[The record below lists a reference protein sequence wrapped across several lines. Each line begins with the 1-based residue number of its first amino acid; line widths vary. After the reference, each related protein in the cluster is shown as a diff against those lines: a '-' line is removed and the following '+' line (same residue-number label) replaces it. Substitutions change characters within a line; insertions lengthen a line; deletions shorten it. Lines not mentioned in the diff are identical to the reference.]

1 MPQNRTLAGSIAL
14 SAGIACEPLSQ
25 SLRGLKNGALAE
37 IGMALA
43 LVLSPRRRLQRFSK
57 AVSGDD
63 KHKSREAEMAVS
75 EPSDFLQD
83 ELWCERIFTGDW
95 IRPLGGSNSV
105 YEPATGEVLTVTGL
119 ADAADIAFASL
130 SAARVQPAW
139 AALGPRERAEIFRKA
154 AALAQQHFAEL
165 ALYIARE
172 SGGSLFKGEHEVREA
187 IVLLHQAAGLLSQP
201 HGLVLPS
208 EAGRLSYAR
217 RLPHGVVGVISPFN
231 FPLVLSL
238 RSVAPALA
246 AGNAVVLK
254 PDPQTPVSGGFIIA
268 RLFEAAGLPKGLLQ
282 VLPGTAVAGEAL
294 CRDPHVRMIAFTGS
308 TAAGR
313 KVAEVAGRHLKKVAL
328 ELGGKNSLIVLED
341 ADLDLAASNAAWG
354 AWLHQ
359 GQICMATGRILAHE
373 SIAEELVRRLA
384 EKARTITVG
393 NAARGEAVLGP
404 LINKRQLQRVHEIV
418 TDSLR
423 AGARLEAG
431 GEFDQ
436 LFYQPT
442 VLTGVRPGMRA
453 FDEEIFG
460 PVATVV
466 SFANDEEAIELANRT
481 EYGLSA
487 GIISPSLGRAM
498 AMGERLNC
506 GLLHINDQTVA
517 DECIN
522 PFGGRGSS
530 GNAGSVGGPADWDE
544 YTQWQWVTV
553 KDTAP
558 RYPF

>member
-1 MPQNRTLAGSIAL
+1 MSVSETTHF
-14 SAGIACEPLSQ
+14 
-25 SLRGLKNGALAE
+25 
-37 IGMALA
+37 
-43 LVLSPRRRLQRFSK
+43 LQR
-57 AVSGDD
+57 AL
-63 KHKSREAEMAVS
+63 ES
-75 EPSDFLQD
+75 ECLFN
-83 ELWCERIFTGDW
+83 GDW
-95 IRPLGGSNSV
+95 IPASGSVSAV
-105 YEPATGEVLTVTGL
+105 IEPATGEPLMQC
-119 ADAADIAFASL
+119 AMANPADIAIACR
-130 SAARVQPAW
+130 SAALAQPAW
-139 AALGPRERAEIFRKA
+139 AALGPRERAEVFRKA
-154 AALAQQHFAEL
+154 ADLAQQSFAEL
-165 ALYIARE
+165 ALYVARE
-172 SGGSLFKGEHEVREA
+172 TGGALFKGEHEVREA

-208 EAGRLSYAR
+208 AAGRLSYAR
-217 RLPHGVVGVISPFN
+217 RQPHGVVGVISPFN

-268 RLFEAAGLPKGLLQ
+268 RLFEEAGLPKGLLQ
-282 VLPGTAVAGEAL
+282 VLPGAAPAGEAL
-294 CRDPHVRMIAFTGS
+294 CRDPNVRMIAFTGS

-328 ELGGKNSLIVLED
+328 ELGGKNPLIILED

-359 GQICMATGRILAHE
+359 GQICMATGLILAHE
-373 SIAEELVRRLA
+373 SIAERLTRKLVD
-384 EKARTITVG
+384 KARALTVG
-393 NAARGEAVLGP
+393 NAARGEAALGP
-404 LINKRQLQRVHEIV
+404 LINQRQLQRVHEIV
-418 TDSLR
+418 SDSLQ

-431 GEFDQ
+431 GEYDQ

-442 VLTGVRPGMRA
+442 VLSGVRPGMRA
-453 FDEEIFG
+453 FEDEIFG

-466 SFANDEEAIELANRT
+466 SFATDEEAIELANRT

-487 GIISPSLGRAM
+487 AIISPSVGRAM
-498 AMGERLNC
+498 AIGERLDC

-522 PFGGRGSS
+522 PFGGRGAS
-530 GNAGSVGGPADWDE
+530 GNGGSVGGPADWDE

-553 KDTAP
+553 KNTP
-558 RYPF
+558 PTYPF